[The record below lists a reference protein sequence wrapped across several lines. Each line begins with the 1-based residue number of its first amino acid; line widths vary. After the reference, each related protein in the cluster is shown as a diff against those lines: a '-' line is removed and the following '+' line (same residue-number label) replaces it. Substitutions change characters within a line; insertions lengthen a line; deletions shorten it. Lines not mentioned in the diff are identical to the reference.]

1 MTIVP
6 AEPSAI
12 VPPAPERGPL
22 RFDLT
27 QLPEPRN
34 PYCVYTRQHPSAE
47 SRRRFKGCLDTL
59 AEMISPTAGDDGIP
73 IENSGASIAWWVLRY
88 DDVEI
93 LRNQLVER
101 GYAARTINV
110 HLSALRGVLKVSWRL
125 GLMSAERLTSARDV
139 KTMEVHRLPAGRN
152 ILPAEIATLLSAILS
167 GKEPI
172 ASRDAALIAVLT
184 STGARREEVAGML
197 IENFDSTERIIKIVG
212 KRGKEREVYLHDDA
226 LAYLDRW
233 LVILGEKAGPIFR
246 PVDRLSQ
253 IKREGQLTGA
263 AVGEIVVKRQKQAGV
278 RPLTAHDFRRT
289 LTGDLLDAGV
299 DLATVQ
305 EILGH
310 SSPTTTALYDR
321 RPGRKRRAAID
332 KLHLPRPEELIAGA
346 PQVL

>member
-1 MTIVP
+1 
-6 AEPSAI
+6 
-12 VPPAPERGPL
+12 
-22 RFDLT
+22 
-27 QLPEPRN
+27 
-34 PYCVYTRQHPSAE
+34 
-47 SRRRFKGCLDTL
+47 
-59 AEMISPTAGDDGIP
+59 MISPTAGEDGIP

-93 LRNQLVER
+93 LRNQLMER

-110 HLSALRGVLKVSWRL
+110 HLSALRGVLKASWRL

-139 KTMEVHRLPAGRN
+139 KTMEVNRLPAGRN
-152 ILPAEIATLLSAILS
+152 ILPAEIATLLSVGLS

-197 IENFDSTERIIKIVG
+197 IENFDEPRTQHQDHRKS
-212 KRGKEREVYLHDDA
+212 GKEREVYLHDDA
-226 LAYLDRW
+226 FAYLDRW
-233 LVILGEKAGPIFR
+233 LVILGEKTGPIFR

-253 IKREGQLTGA
+253 IKREGRLTGA
-263 AVGEIVVKRQKQAGV
+263 AVGGIVVKRQKQAGV

-299 DLATVQ
+299 DLGDRARK
-305 EILGH
+305 ILGH

-332 KLHLPRPEELIAGA
+332 KLHLPA
-346 PQVL
+346 PRN